1 MVDQFPRRNLVMSVL
16 EETFKCRT
24 YQVQA
29 DSPSIRLTFIDGE
42 VNVVNRNTFL
52 DVDVLSPDST
62 QAPLT
67 GCLVLIQSLEEVS
80 YDLK

>member
-1 MVDQFPRRNLVMSVL
+1 MSVL
-16 EETFKCRT
+16 ETFKCRT

-42 VNVVNRNTFL
+42 VIVVNRNTFL

-62 QAPLT
+62 QAGT
-67 GCLVLIQSLEEVS
+67 RISGSWFKHGMKS
-80 YDLK
+80 KYDLK